1 MTPLGEILAKRIRL
15 AGPMTVA
22 EFMAE
27 AVNHPQHGYYKQG
40 DVFGLSGDF
49 ITSPE
54 ISQMFGE
61 LIGAWCADCWDKMGR
76 PRRVILVEIGPG
88 RGTLMAD
95 LLRGT
100 RPVAGFHQ
108 AIDLHLVET
117 SPALRE
123 LQKAAVAKAAPALAP
138 RWHHTFEDVPD
149 GPLLQVS
156 NEFFDALP
164 IHQFEQ
170 RGGRWHE
177 RVVTLNESGDGFSF
191 ALRAPGAAFALA
203 APPLPAPEGTV
214 LEVCPAAISVAGGIA
229 RRLVAFG
236 GAALN
241 VDYAIG
247 AGGLGDS
254 LQAVRR
260 HGKHGV
266 LEDPGLAD
274 LSAHVDF
281 AGIARA
287 AREAGAAV
295 YGPVAQGELLERL
308 GIHARAEALRK
319 RGTAAQ
325 AADITAATE
334 RLLHLQQMGTLFKAL
349 AMTAPNLPAPAGFA

>member
-1 MTPLGEILAKRIRL
+1 MTPLGEVLAKRIRL

-22 EFMAE
+22 EFMAD
-27 AVNHPQHGYYKQG
+27 AVNHPQLGYYKQG

-54 ISQMFGE
+54 ISQVFGE

-76 PRRVILVEIGPG
+76 PRRVVLTEIGPG

-100 RPVAGFHQ
+100 RGVSGFHE
-108 AIDLHLVET
+108 AIELHLVET

-123 LQKAAVAKAAPALAP
+123 LQKASVAKVAPEIVP
-138 RWHHTFEDVPD
+138 HWHDLFDEVPH

-164 IHQFEQ
+164 IHQFELQ
-170 RGGRWHE
+170 GGRWHE
-177 RVVTLNESGDGFSF
+177 RMVTLDESGGFAF
-191 ALRAPGAAFALA
+191 ALRAPGPAFALA
-203 APPLPAPEGTV
+203 TPPVAAAEGTV
-214 LEVCPAAISVAGGIA
+214 LEVCPAAIAVAGAIS
-229 RRLVAFG
+229 RRLVTFG

-241 VDYAIG
+241 FDYAIG
-247 AGGLGDS
+247 EGGIGDS

-281 AGIARA
+281 SAIARA
-287 AREAGAAV
+287 AREAGATV
-295 YGPVAQGELLERL
+295 HGPVPQGELLERL
-308 GIHARAEALRK
+308 GIHLRVQALQKRA
-319 RGTAAQ
+319 TAEQSAEI
-325 AADITAATE
+325 AKAME
-334 RLLHLQQMGTLFKAL
+334 RLLDLQQMGTLFKAL
-349 AMTAPNLPAPAGFA
+349 AMTAPNLATPAGFA

>member
-1 MTPLGEILAKRIRL
+1 MTPLGDILAKRIRL

-40 DVFGLSGDF
+40 DVFGLAGDF

-76 PRRVILVEIGPG
+76 PKPVRLVEIGPG

-100 RPVAGFHQ
+100 RGAAGFHD
-108 AIDLHLVET
+108 AVDLHLVET

-123 LQKAAVAKAAPALAP
+123 LQKAAIAKATPSLKP
-138 RWHHTFEDVPD
+138 QWHDVFDAVPD

-170 RGGRWHE
+170 RHGHWQE
-177 RVVTLNESGDGFSF
+177 RMVTLNSAGDEFEF
-191 ALRAPGAAFALA
+191 AFRVPGATFGLA
-203 APPLPAPEGTV
+203 NPPLPAPEGMV
-214 LEVCPAAISVAGGIA
+214 LEVCPAAIAVANAIA

-241 VDYAIG
+241 FDYAIG
-247 AGGLGDS
+247 EGGIGDS

-266 LEDPGLAD
+266 LDDPGLAD

-281 AGIARA
+281 GAIARA

-295 YGPVAQGELLERL
+295 YGPVPQGELLERL
-308 GIHARAEALRK
+308 GIQVRAEALQR
-319 RGTAAQ
+319 Q
-325 AADITAATE
+325 ATPEQSADIAAAME
-334 RLLHLQQMGTLFKAL
+334 RLLDLQQMGTLFKAL
-349 AMTAPNLPAPAGFA
+349 AMMAPGLPTPAGFA

>member
-15 AGPMTVA
+15 VGPMTVA

-40 DVFGLSGDF
+40 DVFGLAGDF

-76 PRRVILVEIGPG
+76 PGRVVLVEIGPG

-95 LLRGT
+95 LLRSM
-100 RPVAGFHQ
+100 RAVSGFHP

-123 LQKAAVAKAAPALAP
+123 MQKASVEKAAPGLMP
-138 RWHHTFEDVPD
+138 RWHDSFEDVPD

-177 RVVTLNESGDGFSF
+177 RVVTLNESDDGFAF
-191 ALRAPGAAFALA
+191 ALRAPGPAFALA
-203 APPLPAPEGTV
+203 SPPVPAPEGTV
-214 LEVCPAAISVAGGIA
+214 LEVCPAAISVASAIA

-241 VDYAIG
+241 FDYAIG
-247 AGGLGDS
+247 EGGVGDS

-281 AGIARA
+281 AAIARA
-287 AREAGAAV
+287 AREVGAAV
-295 YGPVAQGELLERL
+295 YGPMAQGELLECL

-319 RGTAAQ
+319 HANSAQ
-325 AADITAATE
+325 AADIAAATE
-334 RLLHLQQMGTLFKAL
+334 RLLDLQQMGTLFKAL
-349 AMTAPNLPAPAGFA
+349 AMTAPDFPAPAGFA

>member
-1 MTPLGEILAKRIRL
+1 
-15 AGPMTVA
+15 
-22 EFMAE
+22 
-27 AVNHPQHGYYKQG
+27 
-40 DVFGLSGDF
+40 
-49 ITSPE
+49 
-54 ISQMFGE
+54 
-61 LIGAWCADCWDKMGR
+61 MGR
-76 PRRVILVEIGPG
+76 PKPVRLVEIGPG

-100 RPVAGFHQ
+100 RAVAGFHE

-123 LQKAAVAKAAPALAP
+123 LQKASVAKAAPALAP
-138 RWHHTFEDVPD
+138 QWHDVFDSVPA

-170 RGGRWHE
+170 HHGKWQE
-177 RVVTLNESGDGFSF
+177 RMVTLNSAGDGFEF
-191 ALRAPGAAFALA
+191 ALRAPGPAFALA
-203 APPLPAPEGTV
+203 VPPVPAPDGTV
-214 LEVCPAAISVAGGIA
+214 LEVCPAAITVAGTIA
-229 RRLVAFG
+229 HRLVAFG

-241 VDYAIG
+241 FDYAIG
-247 AGGLGDS
+247 EGGIGDS

-266 LEDPGLAD
+266 LDDPGLAD

-281 AGIARA
+281 GAIARA

-295 YGPVAQGELLERL
+295 HGPVAQGELLERL
-308 GIHARAEALRK
+308 GIQARAQALQR
-319 RGTAAQ
+319 RATPAQ
-325 AADITAATE
+325 AADIASAME
-334 RLLHLQQMGTLFKAL
+334 RLLDLQQMGTLFKAL
-349 AMTAPNLPAPAGFA
+349 AMTAPGLLTPAGFA

>member
-1 MTPLGEILAKRIRL
+1 MTPLAEILAKRIRL

-40 DVFGLSGDF
+40 DVFGLAGDF

-76 PRRVILVEIGPG
+76 PDRMVLVEIGPG

-100 RPVAGFHQ
+100 RVIAGFHQ

-117 SPALRE
+117 SPALRD
-123 LQKAAVAKAAPALAP
+123 LQKASLAKAAPGIAP
-138 RWHHTFEDVPD
+138 RWHDSFEDVPD

-177 RVVTLNESGDGFSF
+177 RVVTLNESGDGFAF

-203 APPLPAPEGTV
+203 APPMPAPEGTV
-214 LEVCPAAISVAGGIA
+214 LEVCPAAISVVGGIA

-241 VDYAIG
+241 FDYAIG
-247 AGGLGDS
+247 EGGVGDS

-266 LEDPGLAD
+266 LEDPGLTD

-281 AGIARA
+281 AAVARA
-287 AREAGAAV
+287 AREAGATV
-295 YGPVAQGELLERL
+295 YGPLPQGELLERL
-308 GIHARAEALRK
+308 GIHVRTEALRQ
-319 RGTAAQ
+319 RASAAQ
-325 AADITAATE
+325 AADIAAATE
-334 RLLHLQQMGTLFKAL
+334 RLLDLQQMGTLFKAL
-349 AMTAPNLPAPAGFA
+349 AITAPNFPAPAGFA

>member
-1 MTPLGEILAKRIRL
+1 VSPLGEILARRIRL
-15 AGPMTVA
+15 AGPITVA
-22 EFMAE
+22 EYMAE
-27 AVNHPQHGYYKQG
+27 AVNHPQFGYYKQG

-49 ITSPE
+49 VTSPE

-76 PRRVILVEIGPG
+76 PNPVRLLEIGPG

-100 RPVAGFHQ
+100 RAAPGFHG

-123 LQKAAVAKAAPALAP
+123 LQRAAVAKAAPGIAP
-138 RWHHTFEDVPD
+138 RWHDAFDTVPD

-164 IHQFEQ
+164 IHQFER
-170 RGGRWHE
+170 RGGRWLE
-177 RVVTLNESGDGFSF
+177 RAVALNENGDGFVP
-191 ALRAPGAAFALA
+191 ALRLPGAVFALA
-203 APPLPAPEGTV
+203 APPVPAPDGTV
-214 LEVCPAAISVAGGIA
+214 LEVCPAAIAVAGAIA
-229 RRLVAFG
+229 RRLAAFG

-241 VDYAIG
+241 FDYAIG
-247 AGGLGDS
+247 EGGVGDS

-281 AGIARA
+281 TAIARA

-295 YGPVAQGELLERL
+295 YGPMPQGALLERL
-308 GIHARAEALRK
+308 GIRERALALR
-319 RGTAAQ
+319 RRATAAQ
-325 AADITAATE
+325 AADIAAATE
-334 RLLHLQQMGTLFKAL
+334 RLLDLQQMGTLFKAL
-349 AMTAPNLPAPAGFA
+349 AMTGPTLPPPAGFA

>member
-1 MTPLGEILAKRIRL
+1 
-15 AGPMTVA
+15 
-22 EFMAE
+22 
-27 AVNHPQHGYYKQG
+27 
-40 DVFGLSGDF
+40 
-49 ITSPE
+49 
-54 ISQMFGE
+54 
-61 LIGAWCADCWDKMGR
+61 
-76 PRRVILVEIGPG
+76 
-88 RGTLMAD
+88 MAD

-100 RPVAGFHQ
+100 HAVPGFRD
-108 AIDLHLVET
+108 AIELHLVET

-123 LQKAAVAKAAPALAP
+123 LQKASVAKAAPEIVP
-138 RWHHTFEDVPD
+138 HWHDDFDDVPD

-177 RVVTLNESGDGFSF
+177 RMVTLEESGGFAF
-191 ALRAPGAAFALA
+191 ALRAPGPAFALA
-203 APPLPAPEGTV
+203 VPPVPVIEGTV
-214 LEVCPAAISVAGGIA
+214 LEVCPAAIAVAGAIA

-241 VDYAIG
+241 FDYAIG
-247 AGGLGDS
+247 EAGLGDS

-281 AGIARA
+281 GAIARA

-295 YGPVAQGELLERL
+295 HGPMPQGELLERL
-308 GIHARAEALRK
+308 GIHLR
-319 RGTAAQ
+319 AQ
-325 AADITAATE
+325 ALQKRATAEQATDIAAAME
-334 RLLHLQQMGTLFKAL
+334 RLLDLQQMGTLFKAL
-349 AMTAPNLPAPAGFA
+349 AMTAPGLPPPAGFA

>member
-27 AVNHPQHGYYKQG
+27 AVNHPQLGYYKQG
-40 DVFGLSGDF
+40 DVFGLAGDF

-61 LIGAWCADCWDKMGR
+61 LIGAWCADCWDKMRR
-76 PRRVILVEIGPG
+76 PNRVVLVEFGPG
-88 RGTLMAD
+88 RGTLIAD

-100 RPVAGFHQ
+100 RAVPGFHA
-108 AIDLHLVET
+108 AIELHLVET

-123 LQKAAVAKAAPALAP
+123 LQKKTVAKAAPGIAP
-138 RWHHTFEDVPD
+138 HWHDAFDDVPD

-177 RVVTLNESGDGFSF
+177 RMVTLDESGGFAF
-191 ALRAPGAAFALA
+191 ALRAPGPAFALA
-203 APPLPAPEGTV
+203 AQPLPTMEGTV
-214 LEVCPAAISVAGGIA
+214 LEVCPAAIAVAGAIA

-241 VDYAIG
+241 FDYAIG
-247 AGGLGDS
+247 EGGLGDS

-260 HGKHGV
+260 HGKHGI
-266 LEDPGLAD
+266 LEDPGFAD

-281 AGIARA
+281 AAIARA

-295 YGPVAQGELLERL
+295 HGPVPQGELLERL
-308 GIHARAEALRK
+308 GIHLRAQALQK
-319 RGTAAQ
+319 RATVEE
-325 AADITAATE
+325 AADIAAATE
-334 RLLHLQQMGTLFKAL
+334 RLLDLQQMGTLFKAL
-349 AMTAPNLPAPAGFA
+349 AMTAPGLAIPAGFA

>member
-15 AGPMTVA
+15 AGPVTVA

-27 AVNHPQHGYYKQG
+27 AVNHPQFGYYKQG
-40 DVFGLSGDF
+40 DVFGLAGDF

-61 LIGAWCADCWDKMGR
+61 LIGAWCADYWDKMGR
-76 PRRVILVEIGPG
+76 PSRVVLVEIGPG

-100 RPVAGFHQ
+100 RAISGFHE
-108 AIDLHLVET
+108 AIELHLVET

-123 LQKAAVAKAAPALAP
+123 LQRASVAKAAPGLVP
-138 RWHHTFEDVPD
+138 QWHDLFDEVPD

-177 RVVTLNESGDGFSF
+177 RMVTLDESGGFAF
-191 ALRAPGAAFALA
+191 ALRAPGPAFALA
-203 APPLPAPEGTV
+203 APPVPALEGTV
-214 LEVCPAAISVAGGIA
+214 LEVCPAAIAVAGAIA

-241 VDYAIG
+241 FDYAIG
-247 AGGLGDS
+247 EGGQGDS

-281 AGIARA
+281 AAIARA

-295 YGPVAQGELLERL
+295 HGPVPQGELLERL
-308 GIHARAEALRK
+308 GIHLRTQALQK
-319 RGTAAQ
+319 QATAGQ
-325 AADITAATE
+325 AADIAAATE
-334 RLLHLQQMGTLFKAL
+334 RLLDLQQMGTLFKAL
-349 AMTAPNLPAPAGFA
+349 AMTAPGFSPPAGFA

>member
-27 AVNHPQHGYYKQG
+27 AVNHPQLGYYKQG

-61 LIGAWCADCWDKMGR
+61 LIGAWCADCWEKMGR
-76 PRRVILVEIGPG
+76 PNPVRLVEIGPG
-88 RGTLMAD
+88 RGTLMVD

-100 RPVAGFHQ
+100 RAVAGFHD

-123 LQKAAVAKAAPALAP
+123 LQKSAIAKAAPAFMP
-138 RWHHTFEDVPD
+138 HWHDAFDEVPE

-170 RGGRWHE
+170 HRGRWQE
-177 RVVTLNESGDGFSF
+177 RMVTLNGEGDGFAF
-191 ALRAPGAAFALA
+191 ALRAPGLAFALTN
-203 APPLPAPEGTV
+203 PPVPAPEATV
-214 LEVCPAAISVAGGIA
+214 LEVCPAAITVATAIA
-229 RRLVAFG
+229 RRLVVFG

-241 VDYAIG
+241 FDYAIG
-247 AGGLGDS
+247 EGGVGDS

-281 AGIARA
+281 GAIARA
-287 AREAGAAV
+287 AREAGAV
-295 YGPVAQGELLERL
+295 IHGPIAQGELLERL
-308 GIHARAEALRK
+308 GIQTRAEALK
-319 RGTAAQ
+319 RRATPEQ
-325 AADITAATE
+325 SADIATAME
-334 RLLHLQQMGTLFKAL
+334 RLLDLQQMGTLFKAL
-349 AMTAPNLPAPAGFA
+349 AMTAPGLATPAGLP